1 MLRIDNNNNIFLTK
15 GDSGIINIKLD
26 STPTGYDKMEFYV
39 RQAQNLDN
47 VLISIVQGVSSEY
60 GQIAYDSGTGIYT
73 LTIFKAATENLKRRS
88 YVYDFK
94 LSGTNVVT
102 TFIGGDV
109 SKNQF
114 TVT

>member
-26 STPTGYDKMEFYV
+26 STPAGYDKMEFYV

-47 VLISIVQGVSSEY
+47 VLISIVQGESSDY
-60 GQIAYDSGTGIYT
+60 GQISSDNDTYT
-73 LTIFKAATENLKRRS
+73 LTIFKAATENLKRRA

-109 SKNQF
+109 NKNQF

>member
-26 STPTGYDKMEFYV
+26 STPAGYDVMEFYV

-47 VLISIVQGVSSEY
+47 VLISIVQGVSSDY

-73 LTIFKAATENLKRRS
+73 LTIFKAATENMKRRS